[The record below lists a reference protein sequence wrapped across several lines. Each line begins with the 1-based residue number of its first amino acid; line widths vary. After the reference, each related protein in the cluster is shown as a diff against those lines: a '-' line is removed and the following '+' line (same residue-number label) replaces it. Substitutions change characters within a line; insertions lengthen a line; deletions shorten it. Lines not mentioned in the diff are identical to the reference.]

1 MRCHQLYSVLIDD
14 HPRILSNFLELQHA
28 SMLTTDSIAE
38 CILIFLLAL
47 HHRLTLL
54 RCFCVHSFQM
64 KVELVQHLLMSLL
77 MKRIIIVALVEHE
90 RAALPEV
97 LAS

>member
-1 MRCHQLYSVLIDD
+1 
-14 HPRILSNFLELQHA
+14 
-28 SMLTTDSIAE
+28 
-38 CILIFLLAL
+38 
-47 HHRLTLL
+47 
-54 RCFCVHSFQM
+54 M